1 MVRGSAAGSP
11 ARGPETA
18 GSLPWQPRL
27 SERFPP
33 VDAVAARRRF
43 SRAAQS
49 YAKAARLETEAGTRM
64 LERLDYVKIAPQRI
78 VDAGSGPGRDARAL
92 AARYRGAQIVL
103 VDFALPMLPRPGLLG
118 RWLSAPLLSVG
129 VHFARL
135 PPPAPTPHLVR
146 RTIAL

>member
-78 VDAGSGPGRDARAL
+78 VDAGSGPGRDAAAL
-92 AARYRGAQIVL
+92 AAPHPRAHTARAH
-103 VDFALPMLPRPGLLG
+103 FPLPILPL
-118 RWLSAPLLSVG
+118 
-129 VHFARL
+129 
-135 PPPAPTPHLVR
+135 
-146 RTIAL
+146 